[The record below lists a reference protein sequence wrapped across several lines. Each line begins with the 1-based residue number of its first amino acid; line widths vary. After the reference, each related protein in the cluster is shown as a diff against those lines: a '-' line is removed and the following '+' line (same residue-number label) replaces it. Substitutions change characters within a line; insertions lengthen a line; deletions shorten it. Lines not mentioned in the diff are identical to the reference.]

1 MKITKQEVAHVAAL
15 ARLTIDEADV
25 EGFARNLGD
34 ILAYAE
40 SLNQVNTAD
49 VAPTAHAVEIC
60 NAFRPDAVAGHLS
73 AGDALANA
81 PESEDG
87 SFVVP
92 KVIE

>member
-1 MKITKQEVAHVAAL
+1 MNITKEEVLHVAAL
-15 ARLTIDEADV
+15 ARLTIDDADV

-34 ILAYAE
+34 ILAHAE
-40 SLNQVNTAD
+40 SLGQVDTTN
-49 VAPTAHAVEIC
+49 VAPTSHAVEIC
-60 NAFRPDAVAGHLS
+60 NAFRTDEMTGHLES
-73 AGDALANA
+73 EATLANA

>member
-1 MKITKQEVAHVAAL
+1 MKISREEVAHVAAL

-25 EGFARNLGD
+25 DGFARNLGD

-40 SLNQVNTAD
+40 SVSRAD
-49 VAPTAHAVEIC
+49 TTDVPPTAHAVEIC
-60 NAFRPDAVAGHLS
+60 NAFRQDEVAGHL
-73 AGDALANA
+73 DAQSTMANA